1 MTVAGDPKYKDKDVI
16 GFIEP
21 VICIS
26 KTEEHI
32 VLARIDSGATRS
44 SIDSHLVEQLG
55 LGPFKGERTVKN
67 AHGYSSRK
75 LVEVTIELAG
85 KRHTELFTVA
95 NRKHMKFPILIG
107 GNILTKG
114 FLIDPN
120 KKTSTLN
127 NSGVDIK

>member
-1 MTVAGDPKYKDKDVI
+1 MTLGGDPKYKDRAVI
-16 GFIEP
+16 GFVEP
-21 VICIS
+21 VICITDH
-26 KTEEHI
+26 KETV

-44 SIDSHLVEQLG
+44 SIDVHLVDELG
-55 LGPFKGERTVKN
+55 LGPYKGERTVKN

-75 LVEVTIELAG
+75 LIEVTIELAG
-85 KRHTELFTVA
+85 KTYTELFTVA

-120 KKTSTLN
+120 KKASTLQ
-127 NSGVDIK
+127 IREEETE